1 MRRGVVAFVVHWRG
15 RSVGRAVLGVCVALL
30 GRKEVCNLFSLLG
43 QKSAGLSGSTWGV
56 IAATGW
62 RIFVVF
68 ETFFFAAQDS
78 AAVWRDVQVDERLLD
93 ELALFVGGRLERDER
108 VNVDGAQRNSTR
120 NSVRAVSRTAAS
132 VVRIDCGSG
141 SEEVCRV
148 TSVSGSVL
156 WKSE

>member
-1 MRRGVVAFVVHWRG
+1 
-15 RSVGRAVLGVCVALL
+15 
-30 GRKEVCNLFSLLG
+30 
-43 QKSAGLSGSTWGV
+43 
-56 IAATGW
+56 
-62 RIFVVF
+62 
-68 ETFFFAAQDS
+68 
-78 AAVWRDVQVDERLLD
+78 
-93 ELALFVGGRLERDER
+93 LERDER